1 MQSRSELPSESRE
14 RLETELLLQPISSCI
29 QHFYCPHCQ
38 VSGALSLLRVALAF
52 HTLSPIPWYFPDT
65 SAWKPLPC
73 SFLESTAR
81 LPSYHL
87 SDLGHTTSAFQM
99 QEKRGACQFAVRRA
113 KKIRTAGFPLKT
125 SLLSDCGLMPWG
137 RQWGKSK
144 NQKPIQPSLAITFQL
159 FQPVGPFLLTFTV
172 LGIAHKAC
180 KSDFN
185 SSLLLWKKIPRNPEG
200 SQQNS
205 LGISMIWAIHPGHII
220 GGTHYFGCNTSKKI
234 TEHKIKTNTK
244 EQQMHM
250 QFPTCWAADIF
261 PKQLKSKS
269 SERSCQMTKERHQD
283 PTTSTHTLQA
293 RHESLQHLLCTYCC
307 NVQIPTQLWG
317 LPKPSKGKTSRF
329 MKSHIQILKKSADK

>member
-29 QHFYCPHCQ
+29 QHFSYCPHCQ

-137 RQWGKSK
+137 RRWGKSK

-172 LGIAHKAC
+172 LGIALY
-180 KSDFN
+180 SESIN
-185 SSLLLWKKIPRNPEG
+185 SCLTKLANLISILLFFFEKKYPEILKDLSKIPWVSAWSE
-200 SQQNS
+200 QFT
-205 LGISMIWAIHPGHII
+205 LG
-220 GGTHYFGCNTSKKI
+220 T
-234 TEHKIKTNTK
+234 
-244 EQQMHM
+244 
-250 QFPTCWAADIF
+250 
-261 PKQLKSKS
+261 
-269 SERSCQMTKERHQD
+269 
-283 PTTSTHTLQA
+283 
-293 RHESLQHLLCTYCC
+293 
-307 NVQIPTQLWG
+307 
-317 LPKPSKGKTSRF
+317 
-329 MKSHIQILKKSADK
+329 